1 MPLPK
6 SKMQYAKATGTP
18 LKGQSPQLPLRP
30 ARKTEVP
37 NQLPERETEK
47 VKSIED
53 VLSVADRIR
62 QTESL
67 HVDEETVQACKKI
80 TLADLTEYKEVMFDE
95 YPAEPPAS
103 PVVPPNPEPA
113 KYRVT
118 QPESFGGIA
127 IYGAD
132 PKMQQAYRHF
142 LRDGIKMGEFVPVS
156 IPGGIGKLMS
166 PLSMR
171 IANDLLSA
179 VAEMAEKNGI
189 KRVACIVRRE
199 DVEIPIVKHLLHVPD
214 GKDFVV
220 HVMDLARAFV
230 KKAIKLD
237 VEMYLAE
244 IQDNGEVEFFRLD

>member
-1 MPLPK
+1 MVTAMPTPK

-30 ARKTEVP
+30 AQKTEVP
-37 NQLPERETEK
+37 NQLPARATEE
-47 VKSIED
+47 VRSTEDAKSMACIMEALTPP
-53 VLSVADRIR
+53 VGAK
-62 QTESL
+62 EEAWMPMPENEK
-67 HVDEETVQACKKI
+67 DEQ
-80 TLADLTEYKEVMFDE
+80 KEAAV
-95 YPAEPPAS
+95 EPPAS
-103 PVVPPNPEPA
+103 PVVPPAPEPT

-189 KRVACIVRRE
+189 KRVVCIVRRE

-237 VEMYLAE
+237 VEMYLSE
-244 IQDNGEVEFFRLD
+244 IQANGEVEFFRLD